1 MLQTRDSSIK
11 EWRQV
16 IDKVLKCLKSMNLA
30 DITIKKHQLV
40 YKKFLRFLDK
50 KKKFTTRL
58 PQNEIDSFLRQCGM
72 PALSASQKRSHWQ
85 KWYRKALRILLE
97 FHQNG
102 MFNQFPKHRH
112 IPRILPAYFE
122 TTLTEYSQ
130 YRIDETGITA
140 IRNVLQ
146 YLREFLGFL
155 CDRKI
160 RHFEKIKFDDIQA
173 YFKISL
179 HLARGT
185 MMLKSRNLR
194 GFFKYLIYKDL
205 VSPKILDSIP
215 RIRFSRRL
223 RLNAIWPKK
232 SVEKLLSVID
242 RKTSLGKRD
251 YAMCLLVARLGLR
264 MCDIRT
270 MQLENIDWRKAV
282 ICLSQQKTGNMQE
295 LPFSEEIGIAL
306 IDYLKNGRPASV
318 NRHVFLTHV
327 APYRPFVINGT
338 HQIIDKY
345 RNKAKVILP
354 KECSQGFHS
363 LRHSLATRLHEAETP
378 LPVIAT
384 ILGHSTINSA
394 RVYAKSNIEM
404 LREAALGWK
413 EAKR

>member
-1 MLQTRDSSIK
+1 MSQTHNSSIK
-11 EWRQV
+11 KWHHV
-16 IDKVLKCLKSMNLA
+16 IDDVLKCLKSMGLA
-30 DITIKKHQLV
+30 DITIQKHQLV
-40 YKKFLRFLDK
+40 YNRFLRFLDTK
-50 KKKFTTRL
+50 KKSRTCL
-58 PQNEIDSFLRQCGM
+58 PQKDIDSFLRQCDM
-72 PALSASQKRSHWQ
+72 PSLNVSQKRNHWQ

-102 MFNQFPKHRH
+102 TFNQFPKHRH
-112 IPRILPAYFE
+112 IPRVLPAYFE
-122 TTLTEYSQ
+122 TTLAKYSQ
-130 YRIDETGITA
+130 YRIDETGIGN
-140 IRNVLQ
+140 IRSVLQ

-160 RHFEKIKFDDIQA
+160 RLFEKIRFDDIQA
-173 YFKISL
+173 YFKINPR
-179 HLARGT
+179 LARGT
-185 MMLKSRNLR
+185 MMVKSRNLR

-264 MCDIRT
+264 MCDVRT
-270 MQLENIDWRKAV
+270 MQLDNIGWRKAV
-282 ICLSQQKTGNMQE
+282 IYLSQQKTGNIQE

-306 IDYLKNGRPASV
+306 IDYLKNGRPTSV

-327 APYRPFVINGT
+327 VPYRPFVINGT

-345 RNKAKVILP
+345 RNKAKIILP
-354 KECSQGFHS
+354 KECCQGFHS

-384 ILGHSTINSA
+384 ILGHSTVNSA

-413 EAKR
+413 EVKR